1 MDRELTILDNRIAR
15 LSGELDGLSRD
26 IARQG
31 KEIDRFRRQVAAT
44 LARAAER
51 DRTEAAEV
59 AS

>member
-1 MDRELTILDNRIAR
+1 MTILDNRIAR